1 MVRIDDVAASVF
13 EVQSALRA
21 LSTLNGAVRP
31 RLVPDGIYGE
41 ETSAAVRAFQVWKS
55 LPETGVVDFVT
66 WQAIFAA
73 PLTPSAQ
80 K

>member
-1 MVRIDDVAASVF
+1 MVRIDDAAAAVF
-13 EVQSALRA
+13 EVQSALRT
-21 LSTLNGAVRP
+21 LSTDNAAVRP

-41 ETSAAVRAFQVWKS
+41 ATVAAVRAFQAWRR

-66 WQAIFAA
+66 WQAIFEA
-73 PLTPSAQ
+73 